1 MSHQQ
6 QPAASGH
13 GHVHAHGPA
22 RPASRR
28 TRIAIL
34 AVVVPFAIAT
44 VAGVVMLWPS
54 SQPHGRNQTGTH
66 DQIVTGSVT
75 GVSPTSCAGGSVP
88 STGTAS
94 PTTSTTPAGAG
105 CVTVTVRL
113 TKGPG
118 AGTSVQEVANEGPG
132 TPHYQGGDKVVLS
145 YTATAPAGLQY
156 QIVDFDR
163 QVPLA
168 VLGAVFALVVIVV
181 GRWRGLAA
189 LVALGLSFLMLTVF
203 TLPALLGGANPLA
216 LAVVTAAAIMLVAL
230 YLSHG
235 FSVRTSIAVLG
246 TLTSLLLIGA
256 LSGGF
261 MVLANLTGLGSEE
274 TQYVG
279 SLYTQVHVRGLLLAG
294 VIIGS
299 LGVLFDVTVTQTS
312 AVWELRAASPNL
324 SGRALYR
331 SGMRIG
337 RDHIASTVNTLVLAY
352 AGASLPLLLLFFV
365 ADRGLL
371 NVLTS
376 EVVAEEVAR
385 ALIGG
390 IGLVASVPLTTAL
403 AALVASHERV
413 PQVAPRARQKRETA
427 PVSAPV
433 RAGAPAAVGATGRPM
448 RGGPGPGVTRPP
460 APDVRGQADL
470 GNRGRHRR

>member
-1 MSHQQ
+1 
-6 QPAASGH
+6 
-13 GHVHAHGPA
+13 
-22 RPASRR
+22 
-28 TRIAIL
+28 
-34 AVVVPFAIAT
+34 VVPFALATIA
-44 VAGVVMLWPS
+44 GMVMLWPS
-54 SQPHGRNQTGTH
+54 SQPHGRNQTGAH
-66 DQIVTGSVT
+66 DQIVSGTVT

-88 STGTAS
+88 TTGTSTTGGATPTGTA
-94 PTTSTTPAGAG
+94 TTGGATPGGAAG
-105 CVTVTVRL
+105 CATVTVRL

-118 AGTSVQEVANEGPG
+118 AGASVQEVANQGPG
-132 TPHYQGGDKVVLS
+132 TPHYQTGDKVVLS
-145 YTATAPAGLQY
+145 YTASAPDGLRY

-163 QVPLA
+163 NLPLA
-168 VLGAVFALVVIVV
+168 ALGAAFALVVILV

-189 LVALGLSFLMLTVF
+189 LFALGLSFLALTLF

-216 LAVVTAAAIMLVAL
+216 LALVTASAIMLVAL

-235 FSVRTSIAVLG
+235 VSVRTSIAVLG
-246 TLTSLLLIGA
+246 TLASLLLIGA

-312 AVWELRAASPNL
+312 AVWELHAASPSL

-352 AGASLPLLLLFFV
+352 AGASLPLLLLFYV

-403 AALVASHERV
+403 AALVASRER
-413 PQVAPRARQKRETA
+413 APGSTGRSRARGEP
-427 PVSAPV
+427 PVTVPF
-433 RAGAPAAVGATGRPM
+433 RPGAPAPAGMAGRYPRSGPPTGGGVRPGATPDGAPR
-448 RGGPGPGVTRPP
+448 TP
-460 APDVRGQADL
+460 APDARGQPD
-470 GNRGRHRR
+470 RGRHRR